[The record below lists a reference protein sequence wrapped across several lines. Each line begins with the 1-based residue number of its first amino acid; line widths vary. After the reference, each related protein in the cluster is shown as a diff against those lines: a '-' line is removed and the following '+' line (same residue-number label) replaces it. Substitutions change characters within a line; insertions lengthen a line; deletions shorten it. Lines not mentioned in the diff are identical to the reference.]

1 MKLTKTILLSVLL
14 VSLVLTPYV
23 QYSQAAEPDYP
34 GPLSVILMIGD
45 GMGYEQVKIS
55 KWVEVGKNSN
65 LIMETFPYNYSV
77 ATHSADAEITDSAA
91 AATAYATGSKTNNNW
106 VSIAPN
112 GTELQT
118 ILEMAQINGKSTGVI
133 STTSIQHATPAA
145 FMTHVESR
153 GDTSVITQQ
162 IIERAGV
169 DVLMGGGRAFFSAE
183 QIDFMA
189 ANGYTL
195 AEDKTTLDDITSGK
209 ILGLF
214 AGGEMSYEQE
224 RDINLIP
231 SIAEMTDKS
240 LEILSQDP
248 NGFFLMVE
256 GGRIDHAGHD
266 NSRVD
271 VVLETIAFDNAIE
284 VALSYVEENS
294 DTILIVTADHET
306 GGLMVTGDTLNDEL
320 PSSENTE
327 MENRNIRI
335 ARAFNVSVT
344 FEADYHT
351 DSNVPLFIYGDV
363 FEDYLL
369 DDVIDN
375 TQVFHIMDDYFS
387 GRIQG
392 QIALPGSTV
401 EMVAIVAGV
410 AAIIVL
416 TGYFIKLRNSK
427 GV

>member
-14 VSLVLTPYV
+14 ASLVLAPHI
-23 QYSQAAEPDYP
+23 QYSQAAEAEYP
-34 GPLSVILMIGD
+34 GSLNVILMIGD

-65 LIMETFPYNYSV
+65 LVMETLPYNYSV

-91 AATAYATGSKTNNNW
+91 AATAYATGVKTNNNW

-133 STTSIQHATPAA
+133 TTTSIQHATPAA

-153 GDTSVITQQ
+153 GDSSVITQQ
-162 IIERAGV
+162 IIESAGV
-169 DVLMGGGRAFFSAE
+169 DVLMGGGGAFFSTY

-195 AEDKTTLDDITSGK
+195 AEDKNTLEAITSGK
-209 ILGLF
+209 VLGLF
-214 AGGEMSYEQE
+214 SGGEMGYEQE
-224 RDINLIP
+224 RDINLTP
-231 SIAEMTDKS
+231 SIAEMTGKS

-266 NSRVD
+266 NSQVD

-284 VALSYVEENS
+284 VALNYVEEHS

-306 GGLMVTGDTLNDEL
+306 GGLMVTSDTLNDEL

-335 ARAFNVSVT
+335 ARANNVSVSWT
-344 FEADYHT
+344 ADYHT

-363 FEDYLL
+363 FEHYSI

-375 TQVFHIMDDYFS
+375 TQVFYIMDDYFS
-387 GRIQG
+387 GRIQE
-392 QIALPGSTV
+392 QSILPLITV
-401 EMVAIVAGV
+401 EMAVIVAGAV
-410 AAIIVL
+410 VIIVL
-416 TGYFIKLRNSK
+416 AAYFIKLRKS
-427 GV
+427 